1 MKQQYANSVT
11 HASSKER
18 EKHNMFSIAAKDII
32 DDVDDIREIMASQTG
47 MSVSKANVVRAC
59 IKAWYE
65 LNNNG

>member
-1 MKQQYANSVT
+1 MKQQYAKSVT
-11 HASSKER
+11 HASSKEP
-18 EKHNMFSIAAKDII
+18 EKHNMFAIAAKDII
-32 DDVDDIREIMASQTG
+32 DDVDDIREILASQTG